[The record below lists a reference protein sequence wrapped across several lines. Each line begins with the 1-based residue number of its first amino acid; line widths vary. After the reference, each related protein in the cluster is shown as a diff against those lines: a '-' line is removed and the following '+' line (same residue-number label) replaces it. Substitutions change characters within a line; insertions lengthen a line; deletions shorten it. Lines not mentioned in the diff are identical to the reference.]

1 MVQAKLPA
9 ELILFVV
16 DCLLP
21 SDSPVV
27 FNVDHVITRTLLS
40 LTLVCKLV
48 SRAAKKLLLKYC
60 LYINSAQRLNLLL
73 KKGTLSVNNSQSLSM
88 RLFLSPFPANN
99 LNIPPLVHQI
109 NDLSAI
115 ISANLTSLII
125 DMPLRHLY
133 PEDDVHQL
141 RPILRTAFSR
151 MAQLREFVSVR
162 DELYLSTYTVDLQA
176 QEQGREQKHEP
187 AVWSLWPNLQ
197 RLALYN
203 VAVDSSQF
211 IEGLRRC
218 LNLTHLVLVRPDGLT
233 EDVSPER
240 IDPESL
246 PSLQQLTIVNT
257 GSGFSHTFQVDEE
270 AWQRSFVGRLEAS
283 RHLGVHGPEDKDSR
297 SDSVASYLSLRT
309 PFGRDNDDIAICQEW
324 LLEQAS
330 SGALWRMADDHRGL
344 DLSREPKFAFIDLA
358 AMTPE
363 SFLDLAYGEPDA
375 VRWES
380 YSPNLW
386 TCDVCSAVFQ
396 RVDHFKRHSATHR
409 TAKPYSCDFCG
420 CVYKRGSKRSCS
432 GGQPCSECHSRGR
445 TCSYDRLGNANTT
458 TAVGHSKMWR
468 FPRVEGPAG
477 SHDMGQLPNHAALDR
492 RPASEGLGTTWTLGP
507 QNFYASADVCYRAY
521 SRLH

>member
-1 MVQAKLPA
+1 MIQAKLPP
-9 ELILFVV
+9 ELILFVI

-21 SDSPVV
+21 SNPPVV
-27 FNVDHVITRTLLS
+27 FSPGHVITRTLLS

-48 SRAAKKLLLKYC
+48 SRAAKKLLLKHC
-60 LYINSAQRLNLLL
+60 LYINSAYRLNQLL
-73 KKGTLSVNNSQSLSM
+73 KKGTLSANNSRSSST
-88 RLFLSPFPANN
+88 RLFLSPFSANN

-109 NDLSAI
+109 NELSAI
-115 ISANLTSLII
+115 ISASLISLII

-133 PEDDVHQL
+133 PEDDVYQI

-151 MAQLREFVSVR
+151 MVQLREFVSIR
-162 DELYLSTYTVDLQA
+162 DELYLDTYTIDLQA
-176 QEQGREQKHEP
+176 QEQGQEQKYEP

-218 LNLTHLVLVRPDGLT
+218 SNLTHLMLVRPDGLT
-233 EDVSPER
+233 EDVSPEG

-246 PSLQQLTIVNT
+246 PSLQRLTIVNT
-257 GSGFSHTFQVDEE
+257 GSGFSHTLQVDEE
-270 AWQRSFVGRLEAS
+270 TWQRSFVARLEAS
-283 RHLGVHGPEDKDSR
+283 RYLGLHDPGDMGSR

-309 PFGRDNDDIAICQEW
+309 PFGRDNDDISICQEW
-324 LLEQAS
+324 LLEHAS
-330 SGALWRMADDHRGL
+330 SGALWQMADDRRVL
-344 DLSREPKFAFIDLA
+344 DLT
-358 AMTPE
+358 MTPE
-363 SFLDLAYGEPDA
+363 SFLDLAYGKPDAYGEPDA
-375 VRWES
+375 VRWGS
-380 YSPNLW
+380 KSLNLW

-420 CVYKRGSKRSCS
+420 CVYKRGCARSKRSCS

-445 TCSYDRLGNANTT
+445 TCSYNRLGNANTT
-458 TAVGHSKMWR
+458 TTMGQSKMRR
-468 FPRVEGPAG
+468 FPQVEGPAG
-477 SHDMGQLPNHAALDR
+477 SHDIGQLPNHAALDR
-492 RPASEGLGTTWTLGP
+492 RPASESTGTTWTLGP

>member
-1 MVQAKLPA
+1 MIQAELPA
-9 ELILFVV
+9 ELILSVV

-21 SDSPVV
+21 SNPPVV
-27 FNVDHVITRTLLS
+27 FSPGHVITRTLLS

-48 SRAAKKLLLKYC
+48 SRTAKKLLLKHC
-60 LYINSAQRLNLLL
+60 LYINSANRLSLLL
-73 KKGTLSVNNSQSLSM
+73 KKGNLSANNSQSSSM

-99 LNIPPLVHQI
+99 LNIAPLVHQI

-115 ISANLTSLII
+115 ISTNLTSLII

-133 PEDDVHQL
+133 PEDDEYQL

-151 MAQLREFVSVR
+151 MGQLREFVSVR
-162 DELYLSTYTVDLQA
+162 DELYLSTHTVDLQA
-176 QEQGREQKHEP
+176 QEQGQEQKHEP
-187 AVWSLWPNLQ
+187 AVWSFWPNLQ

-218 LNLTHLVLVRPDGLT
+218 SNLTHLVLVRPDGLT
-233 EDVSPER
+233 EDVSPEG

-246 PSLQQLTIVNT
+246 PSLQRLTIVNT
-257 GSGFSHTFQVDEE
+257 GSGFLHTSQVDEE
-270 AWQRSFVGRLEAS
+270 TWQRSFVGRLEAS
-283 RHLGVHGPEDKDSR
+283 RYLGVHGPGGMESR
-297 SDSVASYLSLRT
+297 SDSIASYLSLRT
-309 PFGRDNDDIAICQEW
+309 PFSRDNDDISICQEW

-330 SGALWRMADDHRGL
+330 SGALWRMADDC
-344 DLSREPKFAFIDLA
+344 A
-358 AMTPE
+358 
-363 SFLDLAYGEPDA
+363 SFLDLAYGEPNA

-380 YSPNLW
+380 KPLNLW

-409 TAKPYSCDFCG
+409 TVKPYSCGFCG

-458 TAVGHSKMWR
+458 TAMGQSKMWR

-477 SHDMGQLPNHAALDR
+477 SYDMGQLPNHAALDR
-492 RPASEGLGTTWTLGP
+492 RPASESMGTTWTLGP

>member
-1 MVQAKLPA
+1 MIQAKLPP
-9 ELILFVV
+9 ELILSVV
-16 DCLLP
+16 DCLIP
-21 SDSPVV
+21 SSPPVV
-27 FNVDHVITRTLLS
+27 FSLGHVVTRTLLS
-40 LTLVCKLV
+40 LTLVSKLV
-48 SRAAKKLLLKYC
+48 FRAAKKLLLKHC
-60 LYINSAQRLNLLL
+60 LYINSANRLDLLL
-73 KKGTLSVNNSQSLSM
+73 RKGTISATNSQSSSM
-88 RLFLSPFPANN
+88 GLFLSPFSANN

-109 NDLSAI
+109 NDLSTI

-125 DMPLRHLY
+125 DMPLRYLY
-133 PEDDVHQL
+133 PEDDVYQL

-176 QEQGREQKHEP
+176 QEQGQEQKHEP
-187 AVWSLWPNLQ
+187 AVWSFWPNLQ

-218 LNLTHLVLVRPDGLT
+218 SNLTHLVLVRPDGLT
-233 EDVSPER
+233 EDVSPEG

-246 PSLQQLTIVNT
+246 PSLQRLTIVNT
-257 GSGFSHTFQVDEE
+257 GSGFLHTFQVDEE
-270 AWQRSFVGRLEAS
+270 TWQRSFVGRLEAS
-283 RHLGVHGPEDKDSR
+283 RYLGVHDPGDMDPR
-297 SDSVASYLSLRT
+297 SDSITSYLSLRT
-309 PFGRDNDDIAICQEW
+309 PFGRDDDDISICQEW

-330 SGALWRMADDHRGL
+330 SGALWRMADDRKGLL
-344 DLSREPKFAFIDLA
+344 DLT
-358 AMTPE
+358 MTPE
-363 SFLDLAYGEPDA
+363 SFLELTYGEPDA
-375 VRWES
+375 VGWES
-380 YSPNLW
+380 KPLNLW

-409 TAKPYSCDFCG
+409 AVKPYSCDFCG

-445 TCSYDRLGNANTT
+445 TCSYNRLGNANTA
-458 TAVGHSKMWR
+458 TAMGQSKMWS

-477 SHDMGQLPNHAALDR
+477 SHDMGQLTNHAALDR
-492 RPASEGLGTTWTLGP
+492 QPAPAYEFMGSTWTLGP